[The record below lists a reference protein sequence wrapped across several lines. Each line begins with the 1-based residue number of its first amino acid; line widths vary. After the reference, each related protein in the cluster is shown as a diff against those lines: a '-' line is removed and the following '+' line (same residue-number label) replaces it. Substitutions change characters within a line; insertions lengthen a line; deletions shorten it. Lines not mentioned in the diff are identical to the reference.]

1 MSSTNF
7 RNSLFASVLMATLA
21 TPVATVAYASPQQ
34 MGGHGSQMGGSEHS
48 SAIGQPGKAA
58 DATQTIEII
67 MRDNSFD
74 PEKISVTKGE
84 TVRFLIT
91 NKGEFVHEFNIS
103 TAAMQASHQKEMM
116 TMMEHGILEADKIN
130 RDRMKMD
137 MGDGKTMEHSN
148 PNSALLE
155 PGASAEIVWTFSTDA
170 ELEFACNVPGHY
182 QSGMVGEIE
191 MKHGS

>member
-7 RNSLFASVLMATLA
+7 RNSLIASVLAATLA
-21 TPVATVAYASPQQ
+21 APIATVAYASPQQ
-34 MGGHGSQMGGSEHS
+34 MGGHGSQMGGSEHG

-74 PEKISVTKGE
+74 PEKISVAKGE
-84 TVRFLIT
+84 TVRFLVT

-103 TAAMQASHQKEMM
+103 TAAMHASHQKEMM

-137 MGDGKTMEHSN
+137 MGDGKTMEHSD

>member
-7 RNSLFASVLMATLA
+7 RNSLIASVLMATLA
-21 TPVATVAYASPQQ
+21 APVATVAYASPQQ
-34 MGGHGSQMGGSEHS
+34 MDSHGSRMGGSEHG

-58 DATQTIEII
+58 NATQTIEII

-74 PEKISVTKGE
+74 PEKISVAKGE

-103 TAAMQASHQKEMM
+103 TAAMHASHQKEMM

-130 RDRMKMD
+130 RELMKMD
-137 MGDGKTMEHSN
+137 MGDGKTMEHSD
-148 PNSALLE
+148 PNSVLLE